1 MHRHFTTPENLL
13 ADTCVIGREEA
24 RHLQTVLRV
33 KPDDRVELF
42 DGQGRTREVSVVSVG
57 KHGLS
62 LAAVAPV
69 EEHPRAACRVT
80 LFVCVSKGKRMD
92 WTIEKAVELGVAE
105 IVPVISERT
114 VVRVGAEDADAKS
127 GRWMRVAEE
136 AARQCG
142 TAWLPR
148 VLPPVAFADSLARV
162 RESPPVFVAALSPEA
177 KPLREAV
184 TAYPAPKQ
192 AGWFV
197 GPEGDFT
204 PGEMDALLRAGAVP
218 VSLGR
223 NVLRAETASLYGLC
237 VLNCC
242 WL

>member
-1 MHRHFTTPENLL
+1 
-13 ADTCVIGREEA
+13 
-24 RHLQTVLRV
+24 LQTVLRV
-33 KPDDRVELF
+33 KVNDRIELF
-42 DGQGRTREVSVVSVG
+42 DGQGRTREVTVRAVG
-57 KHGLS
+57 RQGLE

-69 EEHPRAACRVT
+69 AEHLRAPCRVT
-80 LFVCVSKGKRMD
+80 LFACVSKRMD
-92 WTIEKAVELGVAE
+92 WTIEKAVELGVSE
-105 IVPVISERT
+105 IVPVISDRT
-114 VVRVGAEDADAKS
+114 VVRVGAEDAGAKAE
-127 GRWMRVAEE
+127 RWMRVAEE

-148 VLPPVAFADSLARV
+148 VLPPMAFAESLVRV
-162 RESPPVFVAALSPEA
+162 RGTRPVFVAALTA
-177 KPLREAV
+177 DARPLREAV
-184 TAYPAPKQ
+184 AACPAPTC

-204 PGEMDALLRAGAVP
+204 PDELDALLRAGAVP

-223 NVLRAETASLYGLC
+223 NVLRAETACVYGLC